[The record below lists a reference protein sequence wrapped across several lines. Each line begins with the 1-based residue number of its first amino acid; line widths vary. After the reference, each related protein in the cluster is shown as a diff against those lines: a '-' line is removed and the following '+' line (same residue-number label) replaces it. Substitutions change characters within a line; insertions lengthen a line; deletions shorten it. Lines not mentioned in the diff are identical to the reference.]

1 MKRTK
6 VLAFGFCAAL
16 CAGGAAVMP
25 AVAWADS
32 GTTTCTPSAYPL
44 VTCPPPSYGG
54 SGGSTTPTPVTPA
67 SSAIA
72 YTNASA
78 GSLPFTGADIEQMA
92 AVGGTALILGSVLVA
107 RKRRRVRA

>member
-25 AVAWADS
+25 ATAWADS
-32 GTTTCTPSAYPL
+32 GTTACTPSAYPL

-54 SGGSTTPTPVTPA
+54 SGGSITPTPTTPA
-67 SSAIA
+67 PSAIA
-72 YTNASA
+72 YTSAS
-78 GSLPFTGADIEQMA
+78 GDLPFTGADIEQMA
-92 AVGGTALILGSVLVA
+92 AVGGSALLLGSVLVA